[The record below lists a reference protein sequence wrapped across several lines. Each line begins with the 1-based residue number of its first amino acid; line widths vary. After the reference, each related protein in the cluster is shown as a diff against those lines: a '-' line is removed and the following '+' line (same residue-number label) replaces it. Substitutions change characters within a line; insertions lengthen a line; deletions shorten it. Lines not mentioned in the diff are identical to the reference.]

1 MKSFKDL
8 FETTESTES
17 NTGFYC
23 EVLVKESQFNDI
35 LKMIHLNTDILLEP
49 TDYKPHITLM
59 YDETSNFKQ
68 IDLKKPYGKHI
79 LKEFEVF
86 SMDNRPVLVAIVES
100 KYIAERHRELTD
112 LGFNHSYASYRPH
125 VTLGYILN
133 NDFNENLLQS
143 LNFLKQMDFKLT
155 EERID
160 IIRD

>member
-8 FETTESTES
+8 FESAESD
-17 NTGFYC
+17 TGFYC
-23 EVLVKESQFNDI
+23 EVLVKESQFNNM
-35 LKMIHLNTDILLEP
+35 LNMIHLNTDILLES

-68 IDLKKPYGKHI
+68 IELKKPYGKHT

-86 SMDNRPVLVAIVES
+86 SMNNRPVLVATVGS

-112 LGFNHSYASYRPH
+112 LGFKHSFSDYKPH

-133 NDFNENLLQS
+133 NDLNNITEK

-160 IIRD
+160 VIRD

>member
-8 FETTESTES
+8 FESTES
-17 NTGFYC
+17 STGFYC
-23 EVLVKESQFNDI
+23 EVLVKESQFNDM
-35 LKMIHLNTDILLEP
+35 LNMIHLNTDILLEP

-59 YDETSNFKQ
+59 YNETSNFKQ
-68 IDLKKPYGKHI
+68 IDLKKPYGKHT

-86 SMDNRPVLVAIVES
+86 SMNNRPVLVAIVES
-100 KYIAERHRELTD
+100 KYIAERHRELID
-112 LGFNHSYASYRPH
+112 LGFNHSYVSYRPH

-133 NDFNENLLQS
+133 NDLNNITES

>member
-1 MKSFKDL
+1 MKYFKDL

-23 EVLVKESQFNDI
+23 EVLVKESQFNDM
-35 LKMIHLNTDILLEP
+35 LNMIHLNTDILLEP

-68 IDLKKPYGKHI
+68 IDLKKPYGKHT

-86 SMDNRPVLVAIVES
+86 SMNNRPVLVAIVES

-112 LGFNHSYASYRPH
+112 LGFNHSFSDYRPH

-133 NDFNENLLQS
+133 NDLNNITES

>member
-8 FETTESTES
+8 FESAES

-23 EVLVKESQFNDI
+23 EVLVKESQFNNI
-35 LKMIHLNTDILLEP
+35 LNMIHLNTDILLEP

-68 IDLKKPYGKHI
+68 IDLKKPYGKHT
-79 LKEFEVF
+79 LKEFEIF
-86 SMDNRPVLVAIVES
+86 SMDNRPVLVATVES
-100 KYIAERHRELTD
+100 NYIAERHRELTD
-112 LGFNHSYASYRPH
+112 LGFKHSFSDYKPH

-133 NDFNENLLQS
+133 NDLNNITEK

>member
-8 FETTESTES
+8 FESTES

-23 EVLVKESQFNDI
+23 EVLVKESQFNNM
-35 LKMIHLNTDILLEP
+35 LNMIHLNTDILLEP

-68 IDLKKPYGKHI
+68 IDLKKPYGKHT

-86 SMDNRPVLVAIVES
+86 SMNNRPVLVVTVES
-100 KYIAERHRELTD
+100 KYIVERHKELTD
-112 LGFNHSYASYRPH
+112 LGFKHSFSDYKPH

-133 NDFNENLLQS
+133 NDFNENLLKS
-143 LNFLKQMDFKLT
+143 LNFFKQMDFKLT

>member
-8 FETTESTES
+8 FESTEAAKS

-23 EVLVKESQFNDI
+23 EVLVKESQFNDMV
-35 LKMIHLNTDILLEP
+35 KMIHLNTDILLEP

-59 YDETSNFKQ
+59 YD
-68 IDLKKPYGKHI
+68 LKKPYGKHT
-79 LKEFEVF
+79 LKSFEVF
-86 SMDNRPVLVAIVES
+86 SMNNRPVLVAIVES

-112 LGFNHSYASYRPH
+112 LGFNHSYVSYKPH

>member
-23 EVLVKESQFNDI
+23 EVLVKESQFNDM
-35 LKMIHLNTDILLEP
+35 LNMIHLNTDILLET

-68 IDLKKPYGKHI
+68 IDLKKPYGKGI

-86 SMDNRPVLVAIVES
+86 SMNNRPVLVATVES
-100 KYIAERHRELTD
+100 KYIAERHKELTD
-112 LGFNHSYASYRPH
+112 LGFNHSFSDYKPH

-133 NDFNENLLQS
+133 NDFNENLLKS

>member
-1 MKSFKDL
+1 ML
-8 FETTESTES
+8 
-17 NTGFYC
+17 N
-23 EVLVKESQFNDI
+23 
-35 LKMIHLNTDILLEP
+35 MIHLNTDILLEL

-68 IDLKKPYGKHI
+68 IDLKKPYGKHT

-86 SMDNRPVLVAIVES
+86 SMNNRPVLVAIVES

-112 LGFNHSYASYRPH
+112 LGFNHSYVNYRPH

-133 NDFNENLLQS
+133 NDFNENLLKS